1 MDGGHCIGVL
11 GGGQLGRMLSEAASR
26 LNVPVRFLDVGEH
39 SPAKQLVSVPASMP
53 GPQHVDGSFA
63 DKAKIRE
70 LAKQV
75 DILTVEIEH
84 VDADQLQAV
93 LDEGLVQAVHPA
105 PSTVRLIQDKYLQ
118 KKHLMQ
124 HNIPVV
130 ESVAIDA
137 GSDMIANVQQVAQQF
152 GLPLMLKSR
161 TEAYDGRGNFVLTSI
176 DQVHTAIDGLG
187 GGSRPLYAEKWAPF
201 EKEIAVMVVRSS
213 TGTVS
218 SYTAVETV
226 HEHSVCH
233 RVYAPL
239 RTSRPELS
247 ERAQR
252 IAEKAVATF
261 EGAGIFGVELFLL
274 RDGTILL
281 NEIAPR
287 PHNSGHY
294 TIDACETSQFENHL
308 RAILG
313 LPLGSTALKVPAAA
327 MLNIL
332 GLADVRNDSEAVAKT
347 LAPAVRSLSV
357 PGTTVHLYG
366 KSGCRPG
373 RKMGH
378 INVVGLSDEQ
388 VHERMSLLLDELS
401 RAKEA
406 VKQQQPWDFASAKQ
420 RAAMPVPGKPQAPQD
435 FSHPQ
440 PLVGII
446 MGSDSDLSVMMSAAQ
461 ILKDFEVPFELTIV
475 SAHRTPDRM
484 REYARSARSRGL
496 RVIIAGAGG
505 AAHLPGMVAAQT
517 CLPVIG
523 VPVKGRTLDGVD
535 SLHSIVQ
542 MPRGVP
548 VATVAINNSVNAALL
563 AIRILGTNIPL
574 YADKMER
581 YMYDMEMGVMEKV
594 ERLADQGW
602 QYGQPHTVA

>member
-1 MDGGHCIGVL
+1 
-11 GGGQLGRMLSEAASR
+11 
-26 LNVPVRFLDVGEH
+26 
-39 SPAKQLVSVPASMP
+39 
-53 GPQHVDGSFA
+53 
-63 DKAKIRE
+63 
-70 LAKQV
+70 
-75 DILTVEIEH
+75 
-84 VDADQLQAV
+84 
-93 LDEGLVQAVHPA
+93 
-105 PSTVRLIQDKYLQ
+105 
-118 KKHLMQ
+118 
-124 HNIPVV
+124 
-130 ESVAIDA
+130 
-137 GSDMIANVQQVAQQF
+137 
-152 GLPLMLKSR
+152 
-161 TEAYDGRGNFVLTSI
+161 
-176 DQVHTAIDGLG
+176 
-187 GGSRPLYAEKWAPF
+187 
-201 EKEIAVMVVRSS
+201 MVVRSS

-406 VKQQQPWDFASAKQ
+406 VKQQ
-420 RAAMPVPGKPQAPQD
+420 
-435 FSHPQ
+435 
-440 PLVGII
+440 
-446 MGSDSDLSVMMSAAQ
+446 LSLIHIS
-461 ILKDFEVPFELTIV
+461 EPT
-475 SAHRTPDRM
+475 R
-484 REYARSARSRGL
+484 RS
-496 RVIIAGAGG
+496 
-505 AAHLPGMVAAQT
+505 
-517 CLPVIG
+517 
-523 VPVKGRTLDGVD
+523 
-535 SLHSIVQ
+535 
-542 MPRGVP
+542 
-548 VATVAINNSVNAALL
+548 
-563 AIRILGTNIPL
+563 
-574 YADKMER
+574 
-581 YMYDMEMGVMEKV
+581 
-594 ERLADQGW
+594 
-602 QYGQPHTVA
+602 